1 MVHHCSLWTEEHT
14 NTHKSWIS
22 KRCAASNCRGFNRW
36 DLWPCCMHLCSY
48 ELVSANST
56 DILPSFNIT
65 DICLFSSLKVHVV
78 FYYILQVEVFY
89 VTVHINPCCRVGSL
103 KLAMV
108 RCRVLSHSRLPP
120 LLHPSWSRWLVD
132 DSAAEH
138 NEESCS
144 C

>member
-1 MVHHCSLWTEEHT
+1 MLHE
-14 NTHKSWIS
+14 
-22 KRCAASNCRGFNRW
+22 AAEDSIGETC
-36 DLWPCCMHLCSY
+36 DHAAECMHLCTY
-48 ELVSANST
+48 ELVSANTT

-65 DICLFSSLKVHVV
+65 DICLFSSLKLQHRCKVL

-89 VTVHINPCCRVGSL
+89 VTVHIIPCCRVDSFE
-103 KLAMV
+103 LAMV
-108 RCRVLSHSRLPP
+108 RCRVLSHSRLLP

-138 NEESCS
+138 NEERCS